1 MDLIPEKCRCCRKSR
16 TQKCIDR
23 ALKIME
29 EETNIVE
36 ITKSRRYFKQA
47 LQILLPQDKRLA
59 IREEADFYIVKPSDE
74 EDGESSMEGLDD
86 LNAQRMAAAHLSA
99 VKKL

>member
-1 MDLIPEKCRCCRKSR
+1 
-16 TQKCIDR
+16 
-23 ALKIME
+23 ME